1 MKGKV
6 IVIYGFG
13 KGKTTAAV
21 GNAIRMVADG
31 KTVNIIQFLKG
42 NREGAV
48 LSVLEKLEPDLKVF
62 RFEKHTEKFNDLDD
76 AKKNEELLNIRNGL
90 NFAKK
95 VLSTESADVLV
106 LDEIL
111 GLVDRGIMEGSE
123 LCEMIKSKPEEMD
136 LIITGRVLNDD
147 VRALAD
153 SITKLETE
161 R

>member
-6 IVIYGFG
+6 IVIYGYG

-21 GNAIRMVADG
+21 GNAIRLVGDG

-42 NREGAV
+42 NREEAV
-48 LSVLEKLEPDLKVF
+48 LSVLEKLEPEMKVF
-62 RFEKHTEKFNDLDD
+62 RFERHTEKFNDLNDEQ
-76 AKKNEELLNIRNGL
+76 KQEELLNIRNGL

-95 VLSTESADVLV
+95 VLATESADVLV
-106 LDEIL
+106 LDEVL
-111 GLVDRGIMEGSE
+111 GLVDRGIMESEE
-123 LCEMIKSKPEEMD
+123 LCQMIKSKPEEMD

-161 R
+161 K